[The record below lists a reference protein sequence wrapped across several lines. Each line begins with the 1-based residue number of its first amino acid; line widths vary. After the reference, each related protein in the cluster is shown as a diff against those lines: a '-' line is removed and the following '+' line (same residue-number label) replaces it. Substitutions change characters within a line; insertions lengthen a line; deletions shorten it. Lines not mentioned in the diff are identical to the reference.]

1 MFAFKDFDG
10 EELTARTTIEEREWR
25 FGVGWFAWLSL
36 FRKPKISRYLEIAF
50 SGETGKRKGSWKG
63 GTTGH
68 SIEMLPGE
76 LHESAFRRYCT
87 EHDMTF
93 VAAVNRDAQRE
104 EGTW

>member
-1 MFAFKDFDG
+1 VFSFKDFDG

-25 FGVGWFAWLSL
+25 FGVGWFKWLSL

-50 SGETGKRKGSWKG
+50 SGETGERKGSWKG
-63 GTTGH
+63 GTIGH
-68 SIEMLPGE
+68 STEMRSGE
-76 LHESAFRRYCT
+76 LHESAFRRYCA

-93 VAAVNRDAQRE
+93 VAAVDRDAQRR